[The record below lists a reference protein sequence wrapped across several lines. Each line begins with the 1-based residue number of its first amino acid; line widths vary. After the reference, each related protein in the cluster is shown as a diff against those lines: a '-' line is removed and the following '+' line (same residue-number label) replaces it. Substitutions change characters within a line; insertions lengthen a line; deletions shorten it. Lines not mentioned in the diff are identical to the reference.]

1 MQTERIGIVEL
12 FERVEAFKA
21 ADPRSAS
28 RDPHTTIALYVDVS
42 KIIRGAGWGTFEYE
56 AALGEA
62 VG

>member
-12 FERVEAFKA
+12 FERIEAFKA
-21 ADPRSAS
+21 ADPRKGGTL
-28 RDPHTTIALYVDVS
+28 DETIAMYVDIS
-42 KIIRGAGWGTFEYE
+42 EMLLEAGWGAWEYE

>member
-1 MQTERIGIVEL
+1 MEAERIGIVEL

-42 KIIRGAGWGTFEYE
+42 KIIRDAGWGTWEYE
-56 AALGEA
+56 AALCAA
-62 VG
+62 VR